1 MNLLFIVGS
10 FYPAQDGG
18 PNNSLFWLAKNIK
31 NNKSYKKV
39 TVLSFF
45 KNIPGKEKK
54 SIKLNQIKSAILRV

>member
-39 TVLSFF
+39 TVLSF
-45 KNIPGKEKK
+45 
-54 SIKLNQIKSAILRV
+54 